1 MSVTIIKAPPVVAE
15 NAPAPRQFSS
25 KMARV
30 KRGHIQYSFEGNG
43 PVIMAL
49 HGSPAGCDQ
58 SEMLYRDFIDNG
70 FSLLA
75 PSRPGY
81 LGTALEVGR
90 SVAEQAEAFIEL
102 ADVLGIDKFF
112 IAGYSCGAASAVHL
126 AARYPNRI
134 SGMILESP
142 VTKPFEHTSTKGLH
156 GQLLL
161 SNAGSWILQKLI
173 TYAPLYS
180 IKRMLDREST
190 FGQGLNLEARKIFED
205 DTKRT
210 HALSFLEHCM
220 PAKQRLAGLL
230 NDAQQLANF
239 ANDALREVQCP
250 TLIFHGTCDGEVSMS
265 HSEHAAQQIK
275 TARFVPVPNACHL
288 LCVSDR
294 WELVKQM
301 RRDFC
306 SALLRGDT
314 DPFDAC
320 RLR

>member
-1 MSVTIIKAPPVVAE
+1 MSVTLMKAPPVVAE
-15 NAPAPRQFSS
+15 AKASPRQFSA

-30 KRGHIQYSFEGNG
+30 SRGHIQYSFEGSG
-43 PVIMAL
+43 PVVLAL

-58 SEMLYRDFIDNG
+58 TEMLYRDFIDHG

-126 AARYPNRI
+126 AARYPNRVL
-134 SGMILESP
+134 GMILESP
-142 VTKPFEHTSTKGLH
+142 VTKPFEHASTKGLH

-161 SNAGSWILQKLI
+161 SSAGSWILQNLI
-173 TYAPLYS
+173 THAPLYS

-190 FGQGLNLEARKIFED
+190 FGEGLNLEARKIFED
-205 DTKRT
+205 DTKRA

-230 NDAQQLANF
+230 NDAHQLADF
-239 ANDALREVQCP
+239 ANDELREVQCP
-250 TLIFHGTCDGEVSMS
+250 TLIF
-265 HSEHAAQQIK
+265 QQIR
-275 TARFVPVPNACHL
+275 TSRFVPVPNACHL

-294 WELVKQM
+294 WELIKKM

-306 SALLRGDT
+306 SAVLRGDKE
-314 DPFDAC
+314 PFAGC
-320 RLR
+320 TLR